1 MAVNVNEKKVMLK
14 TVTSNTNS
22 DGSIKKRSITVRN
35 IDSNATNDS
44 LYALSKGVGSLVE
57 GNLASSSK
65 ITEEVFEEQ
74 A

>member
-1 MAVNVNEKKVMLK
+1 MAVKVKEKKVMLK
-14 TVTSNTNS
+14 TVTSNTNT

-35 IDSNATNDS
+35 IDANATNGS
-44 LYALSKGVGSLVE
+44 LYTLSKGVGSLVD
-57 GNLASSSK
+57 GSLASSK

>member
-1 MAVNVNEKKVMLK
+1 MSVNVNEKKVMLK
-14 TVTSNTNS
+14 TVTSNTNT

-35 IDSNATNDS
+35 IDANATNDS
-44 LYALSKGVGSLVE
+44 LYNLSKGVGSLVE
-57 GNLASSSK
+57 GSLASSSK

>member
-35 IDSNATNDS
+35 IDANATNDS
-44 LYALSKGVGSLVE
+44 LYNLSKGLGSLVD